1 MPRSATAYSRS
12 LKLCSLYVVV
22 INSVLELELF
32 LVLVCMRVWVC
43 ARLRVSLKRKR
54 RSNEG
59 KMRQK
64 RWENVTRGASHLIE
78 TLLYTARNIHISRP
92 IDMPKLNRNLNC
104 VSCVC
109 EHPFECVAWK
119 QIPKTI
125 QVRAN
130 KSYH

>member
-1 MPRSATAYSRS
+1 M
-12 LKLCSLYVVV
+12 V

-32 LVLVCMRVWVC
+32 PVLVCVYAFVFVPESVF
-43 ARLRVSLKRKR
+43 VSLKRER

-64 RWENVTRGASHLIE
+64 RWEIITRGASHLIE

-109 EHPFECVAWK
+109 EHPFECVA
-119 QIPKTI
+119 
-125 QVRAN
+125 
-130 KSYH
+130 